1 VISQG
6 ATVPTLKQTVHHAS
20 GTYVS
25 GAELAADHPLV
36 VAGPHLFDDVTPPAK
51 PVAKA
56 TPKRKSED

>member
-1 VISQG
+1 
-6 ATVPTLKQTVHHAS
+6 VPTLKQTVHHAS